1 MRQMLC
7 QFHYSTAVKK
17 FNWRFC
23 NSSLDSFLYKSY
35 SGLIVIKMNER
46 QPPIPSYRERLIEV
60 AVLFLRL
67 GLTSFG
73 GPAAH
78 VAIMHAEM
86 VKRRQWVS
94 EQEFLDLLGTAN
106 LIPGPTSTELAIY
119 LGFRRVGWLGL
130 VLAGVCFIL
139 PAMLIVIA
147 LAWGYLRFGA
157 TPVVGGIFYGILPVV
172 IAIVGQALWN
182 LGRKAVKDWLTGVLG
197 AVSVVLYFSG
207 VNILIILLAAGL
219 IVMTRNN
226 FSRIKRLPIPG
237 FWLPISGMGL
247 LVGSVPF
254 NLPLM
259 FLEFLKIGATLYGS
273 GYVLLAY
280 LRADF
285 VRDLGWITDRQL
297 IDAIAIGQITPGPVF
312 TTATFIGYLLGG
324 VPGAL
329 LATLGIFLPSFIF
342 IALASLLISRFRNSP
357 WMIGFLDG
365 VNVAA
370 LGLMLGV
377 TVQLAFTAIIDPIT
391 ILIVLV
397 SLFLLLRFKINP
409 TWLIAGGAL
418 IGLLHILV

>member
-1 MRQMLC
+1 M
-7 QFHYSTAVKK
+7 
-17 FNWRFC
+17 
-23 NSSLDSFLYKSY
+23 SLDSLLYKSY
-35 SGLIVIKMNER
+35 SGLMVIKMNETHA
-46 QPPIPSYRERLIEV
+46 PMLSYRERLFEV
-60 AVLFLRL
+60 AIFFLRL

-78 VAIMHAEM
+78 VAIMHDEM
-86 VKRRQWVS
+86 VNRRKWVS
-94 EQEFLDLLGTAN
+94 EQEFLDLLGAAN

-119 LGFRRVGWLGL
+119 LGFRRVGWPGL
-130 VLAGVCFIL
+130 ILAGVCFIL
-139 PAMLIVIA
+139 PAMLIVMA
-147 LAWGYLRFGA
+147 LAWGYVRFGA

-172 IAIVGQALWN
+172 IAIVAQALWN
-182 LGRKAVKDWLTGVLG
+182 LGRTAVKNWLTGVLG
-197 AVSVVLYFSG
+197 VAAVLFYFLG
-207 VNILIILLAAGL
+207 MNILIILLAAGL
-219 IVMTRNN
+219 IVMAWNN
-226 FSRIKRLPIPG
+226 FSRIKRLPVVG
-237 FWLPISGMGL
+237 FWLPMTGMGL
-247 LVGSVPF
+247 VIGSVPF
-254 NLPLM
+254 SLPGM

-342 IALASLLISRFRNSP
+342 IALASLLINRLRNSP

-377 TVQLAFTAIIDPIT
+377 TVQLASTAMIDPIT

-397 SLFLLLRFKINP
+397 SLFLLLRFKINT
-409 TWLIAGGAL
+409 TWLIAAGA
-418 IGLLHILV
+418 